1 MGVPVLATE
10 RLRIR
15 PLATDDLDAVQQ
27 LFAAIAGTDPN
38 SDWAMTRAQC
48 QRWLEWT
55 ALSYGELA
63 RLHQP
68 PYGDRAIVLQ
78 QSDQLIG
85 VCGYVPCLN
94 VFGRLPSLAG
104 LGDRGGRG
112 LNSTEFGLYWAIAPE
127 SQRHGY
133 ATEAARALIDYA
145 FERLHLRRVVA
156 TTDHE
161 NAASIGVMRRLGMR
175 IDRNPDVEPEWL
187 QVVGVLSHP
196 SLSKEAEVEA

>member
-1 MGVPVLATE
+1 MPILTTE

-15 PLATDDLDAVQQ
+15 PLAMDDLDDVHDLYAS
-27 LFAAIAGTDPN
+27 IADTDRD
-38 SDWAMTRAQC
+38 SEWRMTREQC

-55 ALSYGELA
+55 SLSYGELA

-78 QSDQLIG
+78 QSSRLIG
-85 VCGYVPCLN
+85 VCAFVPCLDG
-94 VFGRLPSLAG
+94 FGRLPSFG
-104 LGDRGGRG
+104 RSRGERD
-112 LNSTEFGLYWAIAPE
+112 LNSTEFGLYWAIAPQ

-145 FERLHLRRVVA
+145 FLRLQLCRIVA
-156 TTDHE
+156 TTE
-161 NAASIGVMRRLGMR
+161 YRNVASIGVMRKLGMR
-175 IDRNPDVEPEWL
+175 IDRNPDAEPAWL

-196 SLSKEAEVEA
+196 SLSTEGVVEA